1 MNKASPR
8 QTIISAKGGFFMEKQ
23 KKNVKNSCQNNKN
36 ALSRVN
42 FYVNMSEDQDRIN
55 TDPQGSYTGVPDDP
69 YDKPIQDA
77 DDL

>member
-1 MNKASPR
+1 MK
-8 QTIISAKGGFFMEKQ
+8 KQ
-23 KKNVKNSCQNNKN
+23 KKNVNNSCQNSKN
-36 ALSRVN
+36 APYRVN
-42 FYVNMSEDQDRIN
+42 FNAKMSTDQDRIN

>member
-1 MNKASPR
+1 
-8 QTIISAKGGFFMEKQ
+8 MEKR
-23 KKNVKNSCQNNKN
+23 KKNANNSCQSKKD
-36 ALSRVN
+36 APTRVN
-42 FYVNMSEDQDRIN
+42 FYAKMSTDQNRIN

>member
-1 MNKASPR
+1 
-8 QTIISAKGGFFMEKQ
+8 MEKQ
-23 KKNVKNSCQNNKN
+23 KKNVNNSCQNKKD
-36 ALSRVN
+36 APTRVN
-42 FYVNMSEDQDRIN
+42 FYAKMSTDQNRIN

>member
-1 MNKASPR
+1 
-8 QTIISAKGGFFMEKQ
+8 MEKQ
-23 KKNVKNSCQNNKN
+23 KKNVKNSCQNKKD
-36 ALSRVN
+36 APTRVN
-42 FYVNMSEDQDRIN
+42 FYAKMSTDQNRIN